1 MMKLKTAEAVRERER
16 ERERELHFREIN
28 KTKDKGIAFDFVCD
42 KLKDRNRVILI

>member
-1 MMKLKTAEAVRERER
+1 MMKLKTAEAVRER

>member
-1 MMKLKTAEAVRERER
+1 MKLKTAEAVKK
-16 ERERELHFREIN
+16 RELHFREIN